1 MAERHLRE
9 RRNLLELAKRIMA
22 DREDSLATL
31 DAKYKTRRERL
42 LLKILMTRA
51 GLLHQKRQRL
61 ICRLGVIS
69 KAYQKERRRLFRR
82 MEDAEMTVVICR
94 RELALAKKAVWAE
107 RLRQRVDGSWSLCRI
122 KNDEDVYISAVVSS
136 KDFYRLLSLGG
147 I

>member
-69 KAYQKERRRLFRR
+69 KVIVLLVKYNDNLSTFPPLHHCLFTPGLPKRAS
-82 MEDAEMTVVICR
+82 E
-94 RELALAKKAVWAE
+94 AL
-107 RLRQRVDGSWSLCRI
+107 
-122 KNDEDVYISAVVSS
+122 
-136 KDFYRLLSLGG
+136 
-147 I
+147 

>member
-51 GLLHQKRQRL
+51 GPRQRL

-69 KAYQKERRRLFRR
+69 KVIVLLVKYNDNLSTFPPLHHCLFTPGLPKRAS
-82 MEDAEMTVVICR
+82 E
-94 RELALAKKAVWAE
+94 AL
-107 RLRQRVDGSWSLCRI
+107 
-122 KNDEDVYISAVVSS
+122 
-136 KDFYRLLSLGG
+136 
-147 I
+147 